1 VLVRRGGLVAA
12 RTPGTPPGPYD
23 TPDIIHDAPLALRL
37 ANPAEAR
44 LADDRG
50 ACVHVRLR
58 LGLHH
63 AGTQRREPFS
73 PPSVYYR
80 VYTHHPVADLNALS
94 PEAYFEDA
102 KRDAEAYARG
112 KSRSESL
119 ERATPTEPRRIS
131 DANASASLRYVRLER
146 NDWRPLPAKA
156 ARALAEDERMSAEA
170 ALATRVGG
178 FSDPRRGATV
188 HRQGAESS
196 RKLARSSRN
205 ALGRRRRSTSSTQ
218 SAASGGLTARRGTA
232 RATVRGVRR
241 DAAATRAALRRRAR
255 AWSAGGD
262 GSACGATEYNSEYDS
277 AGEDEELDSLLEW
290 SAGLD
295 FEAFDASWRE
305 KSAPPGEASETNAT
319 RRE

>member
-1 VLVRRGGLVAA
+1 MLLRRGGLVAA
-12 RTPGTPPGPYD
+12 WTPGTPPGPYD

-44 LADDRG
+44 LADDRR
-50 ACVHVRLR
+50 ACVHVRRR
-58 LGLHH
+58 LGVHH

-102 KRDAEAYARG
+102 KRDAEAYARS
-112 KSRSESL
+112 KSSSLARL
-119 ERATPTEPRRIS
+119 ERAREEPRRIS
-131 DANASASLRYVRLER
+131 DANANASHRYVRLER
-146 NDWRPLPAKA
+146 NDWRPLPARA

-170 ALATRVGG
+170 ALATLPG

-188 HRQGAESS
+188 DREGAAS

-205 ALGRRRRSTSSTQ
+205 ARGRRRRSTSSTP

-241 DAAATRAALRRRAR
+241 DAAATRAAIRRRAR

-262 GSACGATEYNSEYDS
+262 GSACGSTEYNSEYDS

-305 KSAPPGEASETNAT
+305 KSVSPGEASETNAT

>member
-1 VLVRRGGLVAA
+1 MLVRRGGLVAA

-58 LGLHH
+58 LGVHH
-63 AGTQRREPFS
+63 AGTQGTREREPFS

-102 KRDAEAYARG
+102 KRDAEAYARS
-112 KSRSESL
+112 KSRSKSL
-119 ERATPTEPRRIS
+119 EPRRIS
-131 DANASASLRYVRLER
+131 DANASASLRYVRLEC
-146 NDWRPLPAKA
+146 NDWRPLPARA

-170 ALATRVGG
+170 ALATHVGG

-188 HRQGAESS
+188 HREAFGAVSS

-205 ALGRRRRSTSSTQ
+205 ALGRRRRSTSSTP

-262 GSACGATEYNSEYDS
+262 GSACGSTEYNSEYDS

>member
-1 VLVRRGGLVAA
+1 MLLRRGGLVAA
-12 RTPGTPPGPYD
+12 WTPGTPPGPYD

-58 LGLHH
+58 LGVHH

-102 KRDAEAYARG
+102 KRDAEAYARS
-112 KSRSESL
+112 KSSSL
-119 ERATPTEPRRIS
+119 ARLEHAREEPRRIS
-131 DANASASLRYVRLER
+131 DANANASHRYVRLER
-146 NDWRPLPAKA
+146 NDWRPLPARA

-170 ALATRVGG
+170 ALATLPG

-188 HRQGAESS
+188 DRERRVAKARAFVQKRTRAAEALDELYAIRGERRAHSS
-196 RKLARSSRN
+196 SWH
-205 ALGRRRRSTSSTQ
+205 
-218 SAASGGLTARRGTA
+218 A

-241 DAAATRAALRRRAR
+241 DAAATRAAIRRRAR

-262 GSACGATEYNSEYDS
+262 GSACGSTEYNSEYDS

-305 KSAPPGEASETNAT
+305 KSVSPGEASETNAT

>member
-1 VLVRRGGLVAA
+1 MLVRRGGLVAA

-58 LGLHH
+58 LGVHH
-63 AGTQRREPFS
+63 AGTQRPFSPFS

-102 KRDAEAYARG
+102 KRDAEAYARS
-112 KSRSESL
+112 KSRSKSL
-119 ERATPTEPRRIS
+119 EPRRIS
-131 DANASASLRYVRLER
+131 DANASASLRYVRLEC
-146 NDWRPLPAKA
+146 NDWRPLPARA

-170 ALATRVGG
+170 ALATHVGMR

-188 HRQGAESS
+188 HREAFGAASS

-205 ALGRRRRSTSSTQ
+205 ALGRRRRSTSSTP
-218 SAASGGLTARRGTA
+218 SAASGGRTARRGTA

-262 GSACGATEYNSEYDS
+262 GSACGSTEYNSEYDS